1 MEERTRVKAE
11 YRSSLRSKRLIREAL
26 VSLMRSKP
34 FEKITITDIVKEADI
49 NRGTFYAHFKDTS
62 EVLDSIRTNI
72 VAEVQEAF
80 GTMTPDI
87 ILANPLPFFEALSA
101 LLAKDSDYYR
111 MLFSVPDFRSRI
123 EESRS
128 AAVDFFMK
136 STFAER
142 FAGDKARHDRIEMA
156 FDFMISAVIGVYY
169 DILYG
174 KIPVDLEMAPEFM
187 TQLVGALVSPLSDS
201 FR

>member
-62 EVLDSIRTNI
+62 EVLDSIQPSSL
-72 VAEVQEAF
+72 V
-80 GTMTPDI
+80 DI